1 MRYEWRSW
9 NHTLQPSYSKVIQA
23 CWRLADTYLIWR
35 ERQHSL
41 CFKAHKMNILIW
53 CSNHFTLVIVV
64 LDVTLV
70 CPQNQTN
77 KEWLNKK
84 KKKLL
89 RIKCLQVWQT
99 KNVCPIKVSEI
110 EVLSPKGMVLWD
122 RLIWAKTVF
131 PHVWK
136 RFHYSIVAEQSKS
149 KLNIC
154 WLQRIIGRRTYWMQ
168 MNLTLCWSLLY
179 MLLSV
184 CLCSYTTLNDATPP
198 I

>member
-23 CWRLADTYLIWR
+23 CWRLADTYLNWR

-41 CFKAHKMNILIW
+41 CFKAHKMNILIC
-53 CSNHFTLVIVV
+53 CSNWITSVIVV

-70 CPQNQTN
+70 CPQKQTN
-77 KEWLNKK
+77 DWIKNIYWELCVQVSRSLTNQ
-84 KKKLL
+84 
-89 RIKCLQVWQT
+89 KCLSNQSVRNW
-99 KNVCPIKVSEI
+99 SS
-110 EVLSPKGMVLWD
+110 LSKRNGPLRQAEMSKD
-122 RLIWAKTVF
+122 CF
-131 PHVWK
+131 SHVWK
-136 RFHYSIVAEQSKS
+136 RFHYSIAAEQIKS